1 MAAWPVRDPGGV
13 HCVQPAM
20 LIPNTSIG
28 LRGTSAYTKLIALD
42 RCFESL
48 LIQPITT
55 FLIDVQQNG

>member
-13 HCVQPAM
+13 HCAQPAM

-28 LRGTSAYTKLIALD
+28 LRGTSAYTKFIVLE

-48 LIQPITT
+48 LI
-55 FLIDVQQNG
+55 